1 MYKRTRWIISAV
13 MVGGLL
19 LTGTAMAG
27 QNASPP
33 PAHATLAARVVPAVN
48 LDSCPTLVEGDH
60 GGCVSQLQTE
70 LNTYDTAGLPVTGKF
85 GLLTQRAV
93 IKFQQETG
101 VIPAQGVVG
110 PHTKATLD
118 QTARRLAAHKKD
130 LGGIYDNIPASSP
143 GAGPGKSNTPHRVA
157 ASPNSGE
164 TINCGDITCSLY
176 LTRAQTK
183 ELNYNIDQAGG
194 GIDGL
199 AASCGL
205 FALMGGPAGI
215 IVATGCGSEI
225 LVYRG
230 FFLHA
235 VSHAAGTNGCL
246 RVRYVPGGLL
256 AFYDDHSRY
265 CHNT

>member
-1 MYKRTRWIISAV
+1 
-13 MVGGLL
+13 
-19 LTGTAMAG
+19 MAG

-33 PAHATLAARVVPAVN
+33 PGRPILAARVIPPVN

-60 GGCVSQLQTE
+60 GGCVSELQTE
-70 LNTYDTAGLPVTGKF
+70 LNTYDTAGLPVTGTF
-85 GLLTQRAV
+85 GLLTRRAV

-101 VIPAQGVVG
+101 VTPAQGVVG

-118 QTARRLAAHKKD
+118 QTARRLAPHKKD
-130 LGGIYDNIPASSP
+130 PGGIYDNIPASSP

-164 TINCGDITCSLY
+164 IINCGVITCSLY

-183 ELNYNIDQAGG
+183 KLNYNINLAGG

-199 AASCGL
+199 AASCTL
-205 FALMGGPAGI
+205 FTLMGGAAGI
-215 IVATGCGSEI
+215 IVAAGCGSEI
-225 LVYRG
+225 LVYG
-230 FFLHA
+230 GVFGNA
-235 VSHAAGTNGCL
+235 VSHAAGNNGCL

-256 AFYDDHSRY
+256 AFYDDHSSF